1 LEASGLSET
10 VHFAVS
16 NLDLAGQMKPFRV
29 VTGVAAPLPLANVDT
44 DTIIREQHAQ
54 GARPERP
61 RRGLVS

>member
-1 LEASGLSET
+1 
-10 VHFAVS
+10 
-16 NLDLAGQMKPFRV
+16 MKPFRV